1 MSQLSFTLTNDS
13 LNFLG
18 GLESKQFRQVWSKIL
33 NLTKEPRPANSEH
46 VSGHVGCYRIPIGE
60 FRCVYRYSNKSIE
73 VVVVDRRNDDKVY
86 QKLRR
91 LN

>member
-1 MSQLSFTLTNDS
+1 MSVD
-13 LNFLG
+13 G
-18 GLESKQFRQVWSKIL
+18 GVVRDGAV
-33 NLTKEPRPANSEH
+33 
-46 VSGHVGCYRIPIGE
+46 V
-60 FRCVYRYSNKSIE
+60 IE